1 MIYINITNFV
11 LISELE
17 KYHSMT
23 EMRHLKSCYFYPNNF
38 KFCVVKTKLEISTT
52 ILHGNMEN

>member
-17 KYHSMT
+17 KDYNVT
-23 EMRHLKSCYFYPNNF
+23 ETSRLKNVVI
-38 KFCVVKTKLEISTT
+38 FCQKIVIGQRDVKTSFKSFQIFPKKW
-52 ILHGNMEN
+52 